1 MKILFVT
8 TISNAINA
16 FLIPHIELL
25 LKQGH
30 EVDLACNIVREVSPE
45 LLRLGCKV
53 HKICFQRS
61 PLKKDNYTAYK
72 KIKRLVL
79 SEGYEVIH
87 THTPVASFLTRLA
100 CRKMAKVKILYTAH
114 GFHFYQGAP
123 LKNWLIYYPL
133 EKAAARWTDS
143 LITMNKEDYKL
154 AHKFKL
160 RKAKAIHKV
169 NGVGIDLQKFVPQ
182 TLARKRELRKKYGYN
197 DDDFIL
203 IYAAEL
209 NYNKHQ
215 DLLIKAVKLVR
226 NKMPGIKLLLAGSG
240 SLAEQYKKQVKRL
253 GLEENISFLGHR
265 DDIAALL
272 LLSDLAVSSSR
283 REGLPV
289 NVMEAMATGL
299 PLVVTDSRGNRDL
312 VSDGGNGYVVG
323 INDVPG
329 FAGAIEKLYSSA
341 EIRQRFSEKSL
352 DLVKRYALERVK
364 EEMKEIYAHYL

>member
-1 MKILFVT
+1 LKILFVT

>member
-114 GFHFYQGAP
+114 GFHFYQGGM
-123 LKNWLIYYPL
+123 LC
-133 EKAAARWTDS
+133 
-143 LITMNKEDYKL
+143 
-154 AHKFKL
+154 
-160 RKAKAIHKV
+160 
-169 NGVGIDLQKFVPQ
+169 Q
-182 TLARKRELRKKYGYN
+182 
-197 DDDFIL
+197 
-203 IYAAEL
+203 
-209 NYNKHQ
+209 
-215 DLLIKAVKLVR
+215 
-226 NKMPGIKLLLAGSG
+226 
-240 SLAEQYKKQVKRL
+240 
-253 GLEENISFLGHR
+253 
-265 DDIAALL
+265 
-272 LLSDLAVSSSR
+272 SSR
-283 REGLPV
+283 KDTGQHQKRPV
-289 NVMEAMATGL
+289 
-299 PLVVTDSRGNRDL
+299 
-312 VSDGGNGYVVG
+312 
-323 INDVPG
+323 
-329 FAGAIEKLYSSA
+329 
-341 EIRQRFSEKSL
+341 
-352 DLVKRYALERVK
+352 
-364 EEMKEIYAHYL
+364 